1 MFGYFLPDYY
11 YIILVLPAVILSLI
25 AQAKV
30 KSTYGKMAKV
40 LNGRGITGAVAAQ
53 RVLSFYGING
63 VRIEQVSGQLS
74 DHYDPRGNVIRLSQQ
89 VYSSSSVASVG
100 IACHEAGHAAQH
112 AQNYVPIKV
121 RNAILP
127 FANIG
132 STMGITLAFIGL
144 ILNFGILIDIGIILF
159 ACVVLFQLVTLP
171 IEFNASRRAMQ
182 VISETGMLDEEESRG
197 ARKVLTAAAM
207 TYVASLLVAVASLL
221 RLVLRFNSRR
231 RR

>member
-89 VYSSSSVASVG
+89 VYSS
-100 IACHEAGHAAQH
+100 
-112 AQNYVPIKV
+112 
-121 RNAILP
+121 
-127 FANIG
+127 
-132 STMGITLAFIGL
+132 
-144 ILNFGILIDIGIILF
+144 
-159 ACVVLFQLVTLP
+159 
-171 IEFNASRRAMQ
+171 
-182 VISETGMLDEEESRG
+182 
-197 ARKVLTAAAM
+197 
-207 TYVASLLVAVASLL
+207 
-221 RLVLRFNSRR
+221 
-231 RR
+231 

>member
-221 RLVLRFNSRR
+221 RLILRFNSRR